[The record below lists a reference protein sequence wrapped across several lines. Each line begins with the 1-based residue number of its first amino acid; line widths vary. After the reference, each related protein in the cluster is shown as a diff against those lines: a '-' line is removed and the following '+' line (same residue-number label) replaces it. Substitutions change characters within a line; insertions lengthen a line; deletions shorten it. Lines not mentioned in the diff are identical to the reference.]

1 MSTTDPPES
10 ATGVGL
16 GYDIAINVCLLV
28 FIPTIM
34 FASYACVR
42 VKSGAIRSGRG
53 RHHRYGDDREEPY
66 HHNNTTTT
74 TTTHDRV
81 LLPEDSAGREQ
92 EAA

>member
-1 MSTTDPPES
+1 MSTADPPEF
-10 ATGVGL
+10 AIGVGL
-16 GYDIAINVCLLV
+16 GYDIAIAVSLLV
-28 FIPTIM
+28 LISTIM

-53 RHHRYGDDREEPY
+53 RHHHHGDDRREPY
-66 HHNNTTTT
+66 HHTT

-81 LLPEDSAGREQ
+81 LLPEDSAGRKQ